1 MSKQPECPLWQL
13 TLTLP
18 FEQVEN
24 ITDIFEEHALTVSME
39 EAVSDGS
46 LWRLDILFSE
56 EPPSALL
63 DQLPSEHSFE
73 FAPLVQKDWVSES
86 QKMLPPVDAGRFY
99 IHGSHDAPHP
109 ARSRY
114 NLLIDAG
121 AAFGTG
127 LHETTYGCL
136 VALDNLRK
144 SRDFRNPLDLG
155 CGSGVLALAIAKAW
169 KTPVIASDIDV
180 AAVNVTRANAERN
193 RLAPLVTAVHAAGLN
208 SRILNSRAPYDLIV
222 ANILAWP
229 LVKMAPGICDA
240 LSSNGVLVL
249 SGLLGSQDVMVRSAY
264 LQQGLRLKRRY
275 SIGSWTALVLG
286 R

>member
-1 MSKQPECPLWQL
+1 MSKPPEAAFWQL

-18 FEQVEN
+18 FIQAEE
-24 ITDIFEEHALTVSME
+24 IADIYEDHALTISME

-46 LWRLDILFSE
+46 LWRLDILFHE
-56 EPPSALL
+56 EPSAPLL
-63 DQLPSEHSFE
+63 DQLPTGLSFE
-73 FAPLVQKDWVSES
+73 LAPLAQKDWVSES

-109 ARSRY
+109 ALSRH

-136 VALDNLRK
+136 LALDNLRK
-144 SRDFRNPLDLG
+144 YRNFKTPLDLG

-169 KTPVIASDIDV
+169 RTPVIASDIDA
-180 AAVNVTRANAERN
+180 AAVAVTRDNAARN
-193 RLAPLVTAVHAAGLN
+193 RLTPLMTAVHATGLN
-208 SRILNSRAPYDLIV
+208 SRILNRKAPYDLIV

-229 LVKMAPGICDA
+229 LVKMAPDICAA
-240 LSSNGVLVL
+240 LEKNGALVL
-249 SGLLGSQDVMVRSAY
+249 SGLLGSQEVMVRSAY
-264 LQQGLRLKRRY
+264 RQQGLTLKRRY
-275 SIGSWTALVLG
+275 SIGSWTTLVLG

>member
-1 MSKQPECPLWQL
+1 MSKQPEFPLWQL

-18 FEQVEN
+18 FDQADE
-24 ITDIFEEHALTVSME
+24 ITDLFEDNALTFSME

-56 EPPSALL
+56 EPAAALL

-73 FAPLVQKDWVSES
+73 FSPLVQKDWVSES

-109 ARSRY
+109 ALSRY

-136 VALDNLRK
+136 VALDDLRK
-144 SRDFRNPLDLG
+144 NRSFRNPLDLG

-169 KTPVIASDIDV
+169 KIPVIASDIDV
-180 AAVNVTRANAERN
+180 AAVNVTRDNAARN
-193 RLAPLVTAVHAAGLN
+193 RLAPLVTPVHAAGLN
-208 SRILNSRAPYDLIV
+208 SRILSSRAPYDLIV

-229 LVKMAPGICDA
+229 LVKMAPDICDA
-240 LSSNGVLVL
+240 LSSKGLLLL
-249 SGLLGSQDVMVRSAY
+249 SGLLGSQEVMVRSAY

>member
-1 MSKQPECPLWQL
+1 MSKPLDPALWQL

-18 FEQVEN
+18 FDQADE
-24 ITDIFEEHALTVSME
+24 ITDLFEENALTVSME

-46 LWRLDILFSE
+46 LWRLDILFAE
-56 EPPSALL
+56 EPSTQILDLL
-63 DQLPSEHSFE
+63 PAELSFE
-73 FAPLVQKDWVSES
+73 LGPLTEKDWVSES

-99 IHGSHDAPHP
+99 IHGSHDSPHP
-109 ARSRY
+109 ANSRH

-136 VALDNLRK
+136 VALDNVRK
-144 SRDFRNPLDLG
+144 YRRLENPLDLG

-169 KTPVIASDIDV
+169 KKPVLASDIDA
-180 AAVNVTRANAERN
+180 AAVTVTRANADKN
-193 RLAPLVTAVHAAGLN
+193 HLAPFVTTVHAAGLN
-208 SRILNSRAPYDLIV
+208 SRILDERAPYDLIV

-229 LVKMAPGICDA
+229 LVKMAPTISNALARDGI
-240 LSSNGVLVL
+240 LIL
-249 SGLLGSQDVMVRSAY
+249 SGLLGSQEVMVRSAY
-264 LQQGLRLKRRY
+264 RSQGLTLKRRY
-275 SIGSWTALVLG
+275 PVGSWTTLVLG